1 MSKQLEN
8 RSGKM
13 LCIWL
18 NQSMDHHQL
27 YTTILKCTKNGLG
40 SNKSTKHVGKNNSH
54 FIKKM
59 KDTDQD
65 ESDDRI
71 DPDSNSGSAGDVD
84 VSGSCSD
91 PLHMGTKQPY
101 FLEWIYLLEHCLNK
115 FPDLRR

>member
-1 MSKQLEN
+1 MPKQLEN

-40 SNKSTKHVGKNNSH
+40 SNKSTKHVGKNNNSH

-71 DPDSNSGSAGDVD
+71 DPYQLSIF
-84 VSGSCSD
+84 
-91 PLHMGTKQPY
+91 QY
-101 FLEWIYLLEHCLNK
+101 YLLFGIFQEIKGWLFDAHK
-115 FPDLRR
+115 KKIRTRT